1 MKGLLLI
8 TLLSFAL
15 ASCFKSDNR
24 DLGSYSVADGYIR
37 YQLNNFP
44 FEINGGYSSFSNTG
58 IGVYGRKQLRSATV
72 ENTRYI
78 IIGQLSAR
86 RSITIVIAT
95 DSLTTGTYTTSSS
108 SNPITTTKFDSVQYS
123 GNRAEDVLHLEI
135 IRNTNGTIDGTFSG
149 KLSTATTA
157 NGSTTYNEGFITN
170 GVLKNVAISYQ

>member
-8 TLLSFAL
+8 TLLSFTL
-15 ASCFKSDNR
+15 ASCFKTDNR
-24 DLGSYSVADGYIR
+24 NLGVYNVADGYIR

-58 IGVYGRKQLRSATV
+58 IGVYGRKQLKTTTG
-72 ENTRYI
+72 ENTRYVI
-78 IIGQLSAR
+78 VGQLSAR

-123 GNRAEDVLHLEI
+123 VNRSEDVLNLDI

-149 KLSTATTA
+149 KLSNATTDT
-157 NGSTTYNEGFITN
+157 GTTMYAPGLISN
-170 GVLKNVAISYQ
+170 GVFKNIAISYQ